1 MPRTEAERAQLLRR
15 AAGARAMSAELIVC
29 SQALA
34 SRFADEQNRERHA
47 GVGALRNVPQQ
58 LDLVRQ
64 SLVRAASDRGSMSPD
79 VAATL
84 EMLAAHRAAID
95 QKLLWT

>member
-15 AAGARAMSAELIVC
+15 AADARAVSAELIVY
-29 SQALA
+29 SQALG
-34 SRFADEQNRERHA
+34 SRIADQQNRERDA
-47 GVGALRNVPQQ
+47 GEGALRNVPRH

-64 SLVRAASDRGSMSPD
+64 SLVRAASDRGSMSPG

-84 EMLAAHRAAID
+84 EMLVAHRAAID

>member
-15 AAGARAMSAELIVC
+15 AADARAMSAELIVC

-34 SRFADEQNRERHA
+34 SRVADEQNREGA
-47 GVGALRNVPQQ
+47 GALRNVPRQ

-84 EMLAAHRAAID
+84 EMLAA
-95 QKLLWT
+95 